1 MRIQCHHDLI
11 DRVQTGLFASNFRMS
26 GFDVIWFRA
35 LHGLQ
40 HLEAHVRPGSSEILA
55 SIYEPL
61 EGADE
66 EDDAECNDA
75 VVCQGQPGT
84 SNESWAPIMRRLR
97 NRGVEAFAVFGLRKL
112 LETLGLMVQKLRF
125 GCNTGKEGLTHV

>member
-1 MRIQCHHDLI
+1 MRVRRHRDLF
-11 DRVQTGLFASNFRMS
+11 DRVLTGLFASNFRMS
-26 GFDVIWFRA
+26 GFGVILFCA

-40 HLEAHVRPGSSEILA
+40 NLEAYVRPGSSEILP

-84 SNESWAPIMRRLR
+84 SHESWAPILRRLR
-97 NRGVEAFAVFGLRKL
+97 NRGVEAFAVFNLRKL
-112 LETLGLMVQKLRF
+112 PETLGLMVQKLRF